1 MISKI
6 RGELTRKEIDRAE
19 ISTSGGVS
27 YELQIPSTVF
37 ESLPR
42 VGEKVELHTALI
54 SREDALELY
63 GFRNELE
70 RALFIRLCSASGVG
84 PKLALTMLSSMNVAR
99 LIEAIRNRD
108 LGQLQTVSGVGK
120 KKAERIALELA
131 DKLEDMAAVAVQE
144 EPAGALVE
152 AAVSALVAL
161 GYSRSEAEVAVR
173 KVTKNRD
180 GAGAEVEVV
189 VREALTAL

>member
-63 GFRNELE
+63 GFQNELE
-70 RALFIRLCSASGVG
+70 RALFTRLCSASGVG

-108 LGQLQTVSGVGK
+108 LGQLQTVSGVGR

-131 DKLEDMAAVAVQE
+131 DKLEDMAAVAVQK
-144 EPAGALVE
+144 EPADALVE